1 MIKDLWT
8 GVKPEYV
15 QNLQDVDS
23 KYPKGLDF
31 KPGSELHD
39 NIVLNL
45 VNECARRGKE
55 PTDNCVKQYER
66 VDNSLDCFMS
76 PDELDRR
83 RQGKDPRKPIN
94 VVIPQQFAN
103 LEIFK
108 TGMHK
113 AFFSGRYMHRYRG
126 HGSAARAAK
135 AVIANEVIAQIGYWF
150 KHRRSMDILWSD
162 CFAYGRG
169 WMWGKW
175 SKKKAPSYEITK
187 IDDLM
192 ADIAEQMGT
201 TLNVGDE
208 YRTLSDEEEIT
219 NEGTEWV
226 NLDPYQVLIDPNTTP
241 DRFQDSEFFGWVTR
255 TDALLML
262 NLEEDPEEQMFNCNG
277 LPIIAK
283 CSPRSTYY
291 RDDAQPSNVIPH
303 DRREDTS
310 SLDSTVDIV
319 YLMARIIPKDWNLG
333 DSIKPQLWFF
343 AVAGDKL
350 LIKAH
355 QIRARHGMYP
365 VVCAAPNARG
375 HSVIPVSHLMVTQGI
390 SAATDYLV
398 KRRLDFLDTAH
409 NGKFAIDPTIFEYK
423 DFRDSNGGPT
433 VVRMKKSAFG
443 TGKMQDGF
451 MQFRVDDVTSGTWND
466 VGSLIQMSRDGSG
479 IQEIMMGSGQGLPER
494 PTATGI
500 DALQGGALSR
510 MTRTAIILD
519 EQIMRPKGYQDLCNV
534 SQYMTSEMIIDIE
547 GNDEEIV
554 RNWYSLPDGATGLL
568 VGSWDIDPE
577 LDITPMSNVSQ
588 GAKSFAA
595 MTEMAKSI
603 MPAFMAQPGAVQ
615 AMMPFISQYMREV
628 GIEDY
633 DYMNITVAPDQMIQ
647 QAAEAGALQPM
658 GMPQQ

>member
-1 MIKDLWT
+1 M
-8 GVKPEYV
+8 KPEYV
-15 QNLQDVDS
+15 QQLRDLDS
-23 KYPKGLDF
+23 EYPKGLDF

-39 NIVLNL
+39 SIVLHL

-55 PTDNCVKQYER
+55 PTDNCVPQYEK

-83 RQGKDPRKPIN
+83 RQGKDARKPIN

-103 LEIFK
+103 LDIFK

-126 HGSAARAAK
+126 HGSAVRAAK
-135 AVIANEVIAQIGYWF
+135 AVIANEVVAQIGYWF
-150 KHRRSMDILWSD
+150 SHRRSLDILWSD
-162 CFAYGRG
+162 CFSYGRG

-187 IDDLM
+187 IDELM
-192 ADIAEQMGT
+192 ADIGEQMGVD
-201 TLNVGDE
+201 LNIGDE

-219 NEGTEWV
+219 SEGTEWV
-226 NLDPYQVLIDPNTTP
+226 NIDPYQVLIDPNTTP
-241 DRFQDSEFFGWVTR
+241 DKFQDSEFFGWMSR

-262 NLEEDPEEQMFNCNG
+262 NLDEDPEEQMFNCKG
-277 LPIIAK
+277 LPLIAK
-283 CSPRSTYY
+283 SKPRSTYY
-291 RDDAQPSNVIPH
+291 REDAQPANVLPH
-303 DRREDTS
+303 DRRDNTS
-310 SLDSTVDIV
+310 SLDSTIDIT
-319 YLMARIIPKDWNLG
+319 YMMARIIPKDWMLG

-343 AVAGDKL
+343 AVAGDTL

-375 HSVIPVSHLMVTQGI
+375 HNVIPVSHLMVTQGI

-433 VVRMKKSAFG
+433 IVRMKKSAFG
-443 TGKMQDGF
+443 TGKVQDGF
-451 MQFRVDDVTSGTWND
+451 MQFRVDDVTSNTWGD
-466 VGSLIQMSRDGSG
+466 VGSLVQMSRDGSG
-479 IQEIMMGSGQGLPER
+479 IQEIMMGSGGNLPER

-510 MTRTAIILD
+510 MTRTAIVLD
-519 EQIMRPKGYQDLCNV
+519 EQVMRPKGYQDLCNV
-534 SQYMTSEMIIDIE
+534 SQYMSTEMIIDIE

-554 RNWYSLPDGATGLL
+554 RSWYSLPDGSTGLS
-568 VGSWDIDPE
+568 VGAWDIDPE
-577 LDITPMSNVSQ
+577 LDIMPMSGVSQ

-603 MPAFMAQPGAVQ
+603 MPAFMAQPGAIQ
-615 AMMPFISQYMREV
+615 AMLPFISQYMREV

-633 DYMNITVAPDQMIQ
+633 DYMNVTIAPTPMVQ
-647 QAAEAGALQPM
+647 QAAQAGALQPM
-658 GMPQQ
+658 GMPQ